1 MRIFSCILCY
11 IRFADQESLVEHG
24 AGSTLYWSGKKK
36 EERRLFGVGL
46 MIKNTIAN
54 KLHILPVGHSDRLM
68 SLRLPLKTVCMP
80 QLFKEMPT
88 QKKLSTEISFPL
100 LKVDK
105 RDKILIIG
113 DFNARVG
120 GDHEIWKESSEH
132 MAKESVM
139 IK

>member
-1 MRIFSCILCY
+1 
-11 IRFADQESLVEHG
+11 
-24 AGSTLYWSGKKK
+24 
-36 EERRLFGVGL
+36 
-46 MIKNTIAN
+46 
-54 KLHILPVGHSDRLM
+54 
-68 SLRLPLKTVCMP
+68 
-80 QLFKEMPT
+80 MPT
-88 QKKLSTEISFPL
+88 QNKLSTEISFPL

>member
-1 MRIFSCILCY
+1 
-11 IRFADQESLVEHG
+11 
-24 AGSTLYWSGKKK
+24 
-36 EERRLFGVGL
+36 
-46 MIKNTIAN
+46 
-54 KLHILPVGHSDRLM
+54 
-68 SLRLPLKTVCMP
+68 MP

-100 LKVDK
+100 YKVDK

-120 GDHEIWKESSEH
+120 GDHKIWKESSEH

-139 IK
+139 IKWEAVEIARVLCWNGTYHYQHPIPIGR

>member
-1 MRIFSCILCY
+1 
-11 IRFADQESLVEHG
+11 
-24 AGSTLYWSGKKK
+24 
-36 EERRLFGVGL
+36 
-46 MIKNTIAN
+46 
-54 KLHILPVGHSDRLM
+54 
-68 SLRLPLKTVCMP
+68 MP

-139 IK
+139 IKWEAVAIARVLCWNGTYHHQHPIPIGRSFI